1 MDSICG
7 IDFFIVFT
15 LLISALLSTTR
26 GFASEM
32 LGLGAWF
39 VATTLGVY
47 LMPVLEPV
55 SSKYISNP
63 IISNLASCI
72 ISTILILSVL
82 TIVFNHLT
90 EKIKRSCLN
99 KIDHVLGLLFGL
111 LRGLVILVLI
121 YFFVMTLAP
130 KSLEQFEK
138 ESKLF
143 VYLEKVTDNVK
154 EQLPESLFDNPTK
167 KLDEQDK
174 LDALIK
180 LLNQKKELKE
190 KDEDK
195 KDVKKKEAKKTSKKD
210 KSKKQKK
217 KKKTT
222 EDLLM
227 EEIEAIEKIALENQ
241 NIEDR
246 PADSIKAGIVKT
258 AEDLFETLNAPKV
271 ENPKKKK
278 KGYDDTERNQLD
290 KLFLENVD

>member
-1 MDSICG
+1 MNSICG
-7 IDFFIVFT
+7 MDFFIVLT

-39 VATTLGVY
+39 VATTAGVY
-47 LMPVLEPV
+47 LMPVLEPF

-63 IISNLASCI
+63 IVSNLASCVL
-72 ISTILILSVL
+72 STVLILAIL

-90 EKIKRSCLN
+90 EKIKRSSLN
-99 KIDHVLGLLFGL
+99 RLDHFLGFLFGL
-111 LRGLVILVLI
+111 LRGLVILVLV
-121 YFFVMTLAP
+121 YFFTMTLAP

-167 KLDEQDK
+167 KIEEQDK
-174 LDALIK
+174 LDSLIK
-180 LLNQKKELKE
+180 ILNQKK
-190 KDEDK
+190 DK
-195 KDVKKKEAKKTSKKD
+195 KADKKEVKKNKD
-210 KSKKQKK
+210 KSKK
-217 KKKTT
+217 KKTT
-222 EDLLM
+222 QDLMM
-227 EEIEAIEKIALENQ
+227 EEIEELAKKANENAS
-241 NIEDR
+241 IEDH

-258 AEDLFETLNAPKV
+258 AEDLFETLNVPEV
-271 ENPKKKK
+271 ENKKPKK

-290 KLFLENVD
+290 KLFLENTD